1 MSKPTYKTCV
11 TCGQIK
17 VLDDFRRGRNECR
30 RCCKHKD
37 QKRKQAKGH
46 TAYDHGRREDYEDF
60 EDTGELPA
68 EPEPSQTCQYP
79 TRGRNGQGTC
89 QYAAVGEI
97 CGLRMCLMHKAE
109 CDYVRD
115 HYGEHE
121 LLRLLLLEDRY
132 GRPTL
137 GETKRLHNGDLVRE
151 RVHA

>member
-1 MSKPTYKTCV
+1 MSKPIYKTCM
-11 TCGQIK
+11 CGFVGTQ
-17 VLDDFRRGRNECR
+17 DDFRRGHNTCR
-30 RCCKHKD
+30 QCEHVARVRHK
-37 QKRKQAKGH
+37 QTAGH

-79 TRGRNGQGTC
+79 THGRNGQGTC
-89 QYAAVGEI
+89 PYAAVGEI
-97 CGLRMCLMHKAE
+97 CGLRMCQSHMGE
-109 CDYVRD
+109 CEYVRD

-121 LLRLLLLEDRY
+121 LRRLLLLEDRY